1 MLVPTIYRTTKTN
14 ITFYRTDGK
23 GRDDYINYNNGGF
36 WKDRTIKIRDV
47 YKPCKKIKIFHS
59 LFHHPPPFNYIS
71 DGSGR
76 DSYVLDHNGGLTK
89 TFEPLIEQKLI
100 KFLRKNEE
108 ENNKKCKYYFAKPE
122 RRYLNKIKRIREGVV
137 TRLYNDS
144 LEKIKI
150 NKKFRASTGFITPL
164 TNYQN
169 GSIPLHNKRN
179 ENIINDKEKEKY
191 MIIKKNYK
199 KKRIFE
205 KFLSNKTVHKNNSAQ
220 NIRVFNIND
229 NNNINKTKILKKIRI
244 NSEKTNDNA
253 LNGSIKMKYHNNFL
267 DELTKKK
274 CHLLVMPEAVD
285 NPDVKCIELFEEQLY
300 LSVPPAHPLS
310 GYSEISLQDL
320 EGETM
325 LLFHDLGY
333 WSHIHNEMKN
343 TRFILQQELNSLTE
357 LIKVSALPAFTSSLI
372 IPHDTTP
379 NRIYI
384 PITDESAKVTFYC
397 CYKKEDAKRFKDLK
411 IYLQN
416 RNQELTL

>member
-59 LFHHPPPFNYIS
+59 LFHQPPPFNYIS

-108 ENNKKCKYYFAKPE
+108 ENNKKCKYHFTKPE

-191 MIIKKNYK
+191 MMIKKNYK

-244 NSEKTNDNA
+244 NSEKTNDNT
-253 LNGSIKMKYHNNFL
+253 LNGSIKMKYHNNLNQILPFKKIHMRHL
-267 DELTKKK
+267 RNNSVGGFTKD
-274 CHLLVMPEAVD
+274 MG
-285 NPDVKCIELFEEQLY
+285 N
-300 LSVPPAHPLS
+300 
-310 GYSEISLQDL
+310 
-320 EGETM
+320 
-325 LLFHDLGY
+325 
-333 WSHIHNEMKN
+333 
-343 TRFILQQELNSLTE
+343 
-357 LIKVSALPAFTSSLI
+357 
-372 IPHDTTP
+372 
-379 NRIYI
+379 
-384 PITDESAKVTFYC
+384 
-397 CYKKEDAKRFKDLK
+397 FKFNFDLK
-411 IYLQN
+411 SSNDNIKNDILKN
-416 RNQELTL
+416 ENNTLNEVYKTYDY